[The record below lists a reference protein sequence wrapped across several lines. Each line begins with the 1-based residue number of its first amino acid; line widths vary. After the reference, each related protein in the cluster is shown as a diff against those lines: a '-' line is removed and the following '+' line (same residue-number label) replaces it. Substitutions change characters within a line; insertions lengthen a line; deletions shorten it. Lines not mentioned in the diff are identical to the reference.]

1 MEVKHCCVDCGQV
14 MAVHEHSSYQEIKDC
29 LTGMR
34 PMCDLCQRWPGFL
47 LAQERERWQE
57 GFNGT
62 IR

>member
-14 MAVHEHSSYQEIKDC
+14 MAVHEHSSYQEIKNC

-34 PMCDLCQRWPGFL
+34 PMCDLCQRWLGSL

-57 GFNGT
+57 GVNGI